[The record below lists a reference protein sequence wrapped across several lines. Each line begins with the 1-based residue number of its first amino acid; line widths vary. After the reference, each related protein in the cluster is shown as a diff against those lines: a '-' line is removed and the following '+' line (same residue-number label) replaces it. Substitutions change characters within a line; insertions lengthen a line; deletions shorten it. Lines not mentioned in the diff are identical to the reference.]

1 MTIELYIGG
10 QPVDLPRSQ
19 KLIFDFNSNF
29 LDDISKLQSCYSY
42 SVTLPRTLR
51 NARALDYPENLAHES
66 TAPRRFMDAVL
77 LIDGID
83 LFGCTGRG
91 VLLSA
96 GGGGYDMCFTWN
108 RTAALAA
115 WLDSDKSIR
124 DIPRL
129 GITWSRTPGAYNPG
143 TMFPMNVDYN
153 TGVYLNQHTDLAPY
167 PALGA
172 SALLSYVMNSIAG
185 EAVMFGLPDDVDT
198 ELRQMAVPFVTR
210 NSITDSESLKF
221 TASRMYYSEG
231 VYGNN
236 PIRLYFKKSYYTD
249 RNSNYVESSRD
260 FIHKAKTT
268 EVLVRFK
275 WNGYGAIYA
284 PSAAKFQV
292 MGIKSD
298 GSSEEVYSQQ
308 LPKKAMWNIDIE
320 QKVDVSGYKGYF
332 FQMSANIFA
341 DQSDPPETGQNYIT
355 PSLFEAVPQFDKV
368 YLGDTFSTNNLP
380 DIKQVDYVKA
390 VCALFNMAAVPDR
403 TMSLGFNFVTR
414 ESIIADA
421 AKALDWSSRLVG
433 SGEPDEVE
441 FTLDALAQNN
451 WFRWKENKNVEVDG
465 ADGELVTEDTTID
478 VDADYYTLPFVAT
491 NYDNIPIFKE
501 EYKNGVWTVKEQK
514 VEPHLMELK
523 PYGNGAALRFTD
535 ALKWPARLAK
545 WYPRT
550 AEVLRRPLQVK
561 CTMRL
566 TAMDVAEFDYSKPVY
581 IGQWG
586 QCFIVER
593 IRFSTSG
600 LSTVTMIKI

>member
-19 KLIFDFNSNF
+19 KLTFDFNSNF

-42 SVTLPRTLR
+42 SVTLPRTQR
-51 NARALDYPENLAHES
+51 NARALDYPENIAHES
-66 TAPRRFMDAVL
+66 TTPRRFMDAVL
-77 LIDGID
+77 LINGID

-91 VLLSA
+91 VLLSV
-96 GGGGYDMCFTWN
+96 GSGGYDMCFTWN

-129 GITWSRTPGAYNPG
+129 GVTWSRTPGAYNPG
-143 TMFPMNVDYN
+143 TMLPMNVDYN

-185 EAVMFGLPDDVDT
+185 EAVMFGLPDEVDT
-198 ELRQMAVPFVTR
+198 ELEQMAVPFVTR
-210 NSITDSESLKF
+210 DSITDSESLKF
-221 TASRMYYSEG
+221 SASRVYYTKIQG
-231 VYGNN
+231 KY
-236 PIRLYFKKSYYTD
+236 PLKLYFVNGYYTD
-249 RNSNYVESSRD
+249 RNSNYNGYSYNFTR
-260 FIHKAKTT
+260 KPKTT
-268 EVLVRFK
+268 EILVRFK
-275 WNGYGAIYA
+275 WDGSGATDI
-284 PSAAKFQV
+284 STGTFRV

-298 GSSEEVYSQQ
+298 NSEEEVYSQVIR
-308 LPKKAMWNIDIE
+308 KKATWDIDIE
-320 QKVDVSGYKGYF
+320 QKIDISGYTGYY
-332 FQMSANIFA
+332 FQVTANIFGGNI
-341 DQSDPPETGQNYIT
+341 DYNQQTSYYII
-355 PSLFEAVPQFDKV
+355 PSLFEVVPQFDKV

-403 TMSLGFNFVTR
+403 TMSLGFSFVTR
-414 ESIIADA
+414 ESIITDA
-421 AKALDWSSRLVG
+421 AKAQDWSSRLVG

-451 WFRWKENKNVEVDG
+451 WFRWKENKNIEVDG

-478 VDADYYTLPFVAT
+478 ADADYYTLPFVAT

-514 VEPHLMELK
+514 VEPHFMELR
-523 PYGNGAALRFTD
+523 PYNNGAALRFTD
-535 ALKWPARLAK
+535 ALKWPARLTK

-550 AEVLRRPLQVK
+550 AEVLRKPLQVK

-566 TAMDVAEFDYSKPVY
+566 TAMDVAGFDYSKPVY

>member
-19 KLIFDFNSNF
+19 KLTFDFNSNF

-42 SVTLPRTLR
+42 SVTLPRTQR
-51 NARALDYPENLAHES
+51 NARALDYPENIAHES
-66 TAPRRFMDAVL
+66 TTPRRFMDAVL

-91 VLLSA
+91 VLLSV
-96 GGGGYDMCFTWN
+96 GSGGYDMCFTWN

-129 GITWSRTPGAYNPG
+129 GVTWSRTPSAYNPG
-143 TMFPMNVDYN
+143 TMLPMNVDYD
-153 TGVYLNQHTDLAPY
+153 TGVYLNRHTDLAPY

-172 SALLSYVMNSIAG
+172 SALLSYVMNGIAG
-185 EAVMFGLPDDVDT
+185 EAVMFGLPDEVDT
-198 ELRQMAVPFVTR
+198 ELEQMAVPFVTR
-210 NSITDSESLKF
+210 DSITDSESLKF
-221 TASRMYYSEG
+221 TASRMYYTAG

-236 PIRLYFKKSYYTD
+236 PIRLYFEKGYYTD
-249 RNSNYVESSRD
+249 KNSNYTESSRD
-260 FIHKAKTT
+260 FIRKAQTT

-275 WNGYGAIYA
+275 WNGYGAYYT
-284 PSAAKFQV
+284 SAAKFQV

-298 GSSEEVYSQQ
+298 GSSEEAYSQQ

-320 QKVDVSGYKGYF
+320 QKVDVSDYKGYF
-332 FQMSANIFA
+332 FQLSANIFR
-341 DQSDPPETGQNYIT
+341 DQDNPPETGQNYII
-355 PSLFEAVPQFDKV
+355 PSLFEVVPQFDKV

-414 ESIIADA
+414 ESLITDA
-421 AKALDWSSRLVG
+421 AKVQDWSSRLVG
-433 SGEPDEVE
+433 SGEPEEVE

-451 WFRWKENKNVEVDG
+451 WFRWKENKNIEVDG
-465 ADGELVTEDTTID
+465 ADGELVTEDTTIEA
-478 VDADYYTLPFVAT
+478 DADYYTLPFVAT
-491 NYDNIPIFKE
+491 NYADIPIFKE

-523 PYGNGAALRFTD
+523 PYGNGTALRFTD

-545 WYPRT
+545 WYPHT
-550 AEVLRRPLQVK
+550 AEVLRKPLQVK

-566 TAMDVAEFDYSKPVY
+566 TAMDVAGFDYSKPVY